1 MNIVEAYEKAASA
14 VILEAVKILNEDTQ
28 ENLAPVLGLSQQQ
41 ISHLKTG
48 KRKLTADKA
57 VDIVK
62 KYNKM

>member
-1 MNIVEAYEKAASA
+1 MNVVEAYEKAASA
-14 VILEAVKILNEDTQ
+14 IILEAIKILNEDTQ

-62 KYNKM
+62 NYNKV